1 MHLYEHIG
9 RITVEEDTICT
20 ICILPKSRTVGV
32 LGRNFFGATGVMAK
46 FRAMEFLSNPT
57 VRRYLTLILSVL
69 NPTRFVL

>member
-9 RITVEEDTICT
+9 RITVEEDTIYT

-32 LGRNFFGATGVMAK
+32 LGRNFFGATGIMAK

-57 VRRYLTLILSVL
+57 VRTVL
-69 NPTRFVL
+69 NINPVGS